1 MTDLRTAS
9 PILIRGRPAPWNS
22 VPELVRGKADA
33 HGDRVFAEID
43 GRTLTYRELD
53 DLSDRIAANL
63 ACSGLAPGEC
73 VASLMFNCA
82 EQVLAWIGVSKAGGV
97 WAPLNASLIG
107 DDLARTLR
115 DTAAGIFIV
124 DAENLPKVAALPMEL
139 VAGLRLYVV
148 AGMPSATAG
157 TASSDLRAGTAFSA
171 LLEPTSP
178 VPAHPCE
185 PGDPAM
191 ILYTG
196 GTTGLPKGV
205 VLPHFAIVSAGY
217 RYGETLS
224 ATGADRHY
232 TTLPLFHASGVQLG
246 IVGPLL
252 NDMTVVMDRRFSASG
267 YWKRVVEVGATIID
281 PISTMMSVLVAQPEG
296 PLDRAHRVR
305 ITTGVNG
312 QVPPSVPAEFT
323 RRFGIPIVDIYGQS
337 ETGGAMATGNRLD
350 SACPGSVGK
359 PHGWSEIAIVDD
371 NDCKLPAGTQGRI
384 VLRPTVPFTFMLG
397 YHNNP
402 EATRQAWRNLWF
414 QSGDIGHVD
423 AEGNL
428 FFAGRQA
435 HWLRRRGENVSA
447 YEVEAVLT
455 LHPAVQEAIVTGVPS
470 ELGEEDIK
478 AWVVPSG
485 ARPAEAD
492 LIRWCEA
499 RLGAFKVPRYI
510 AFVDD
515 FPRSA
520 TKREVERAKVK
531 AWLAGEHWDRERQP
545 GGRHY
550 AEPSA

>member
-1 MTDLRTAS
+1 MNDARTAS

-22 VPELVRGKADA
+22 VPELVRGKAAA
-33 HGDRVFAEID
+33 HGDRIFAEID

-63 ACSGLAPGEC
+63 SRVGLAPGEC

-82 EQVLAWIGVSKAGGV
+82 EQVLAWIGVNKAGGV

-115 DTAAGIFIV
+115 DTAARRFIV
-124 DAENLPKVAALPMEL
+124 DAENLPKLAALPAEL
-139 VAGLRLYVV
+139 VAGLRLYV
-148 AGMPSATAG
+148 AGEVPSAG
-157 TASSDLRAGTAFSA
+157 AGTAFSD
-171 LLEPTSP
+171 LLEATSP

-217 RYGETLS
+217 RYGESLS

-232 TTLPLFHASGVQLG
+232 TSLPLFHASGVQLG

-267 YWKRVVEVGATIID
+267 YWRRVIEVGATIID

-337 ETGGAMATGNRLD
+337 ETGGAMATANRLD

-384 VLRPTVPFTFMLG
+384 VLRPTTPFTFMLG

-455 LHPAVQEAIVTGVPS
+455 LHPEVLEAIVTGVPS